1 MAIYVLVHT
10 LSILLVVTLTYT
22 GQGGAAE
29 IKTSLSLFCVILDK
43 LVNNVL
49 ATISADQSAQMK
61 ITTGAGRDISQLGE
75 SILSEHADTG
85 INTPVMIDTYL
96 QSNGGIVDVKSEL
109 FVRLYFNHI
118 N

>member
-43 LVNNVL
+43 LGNNL
-49 ATISADQSAQMK
+49 LTTISTGPQFAQSAQV
-61 ITTGAGRDISQLGE
+61 R
-75 SILSEHADTG
+75 
-85 INTPVMIDTYL
+85 
-96 QSNGGIVDVKSEL
+96 IVCVIAFFL
-109 FVRLYFNHI
+109 F
-118 N
+118 